1 MPHWVEP
8 SAPTL
13 GACCEHREF
22 ALTRNQA
29 SPSPSPNP
37 SPSPSHNPN
46 PNPNP
51 NPNQTRLRTELY
63 GSGGVASADLAA
75 ALGPQRG
82 EFETLTLP

>member
-1 MPHWVEP
+1 MSLAPP
-8 SAPTL
+8 RSARAASTGSSPPRATRLVLALVLTL
-13 GACCEHREF
+13 VL
-22 ALTRNQA
+22 ALAITLT
-29 SPSPSPNP
+29 
-37 SPSPSHNPN
+37 
-46 PNPNP
+46 PNP